1 MTVRHLPA
9 SSTPEAVAAVI
20 AEDGCAVIDDL
31 ASAELLDRIDAEM
44 AGYVDATPYG
54 VDEFAGPHTR
64 RTGGL
69 VARSAAAREL
79 VLDDLVLGTCDR
91 VLDHVQQY
99 QLHLTQLIRIEPGGV
114 AQMIHR
120 DQWAF
125 DFFTFPTGYQVQ
137 CNTIW
142 AATDFTE
149 ANGATR
155 VVPGE
160 PPRRRQ
166 AAPRCRRHRAGRDGP
181 RLRAPLRGLAVPR
194 RRREHVGR
202 GPRRASTSPTAW
214 AGCARRR
221 TSTSPCR
228 RRSHASCP
236 NDSNGCSVT
245 RGGAYA
251 LGYVD
256 DLRDPLD
263 VLMGRAGTSPSFAP
277 TISSAG

>member
-1 MTVRHLPA
+1 MTVRHVPA
-9 SSTPEAVAAVI
+9 TASPDEVAAVI
-20 AEDGCAVIDDL
+20 AADGCVVIDRL
-31 ASAELLDRIDAEM
+31 ASPELLDRLEAEM
-44 AGYVDATPYG
+44 QGYVDATPYG
-54 VDEFAGPHTR
+54 TDEFAGPRTR

-69 VARSAAAREL
+69 VARSAAGREL

-99 QLHLTQLIRIEPGGV
+99 QLHLTQLIRIEPGGP
-114 AQMIHR
+114 AQMVHR

-155 VVPGE
+155 VVPCSHLADDKLRLDVADTE
-160 PPRRRQ
+160 PAEMERGSALLYVGSLYHGGGANTTDEDRVGVNITYSIGWLRQ
-166 AAPRCRRHRAGRDGP
+166 EENQYLTVPAEVA
-181 RLRAPLRGLAVPR
+181 RGLPER
-194 RRREHVGR
+194 LQRLLGYSR
-202 GPRRASTSPTAW
+202 
-214 AGCARRR
+214 
-221 TSTSPCR
+221 
-228 RRSHASCP
+228 
-236 NDSNGCSVT
+236 
-245 RGGAYA
+245 GAYA

-263 VLMGRAGTSPSFAP
+263 VLMGRAATNPSFAP
-277 TISSAG
+277 TVTPAS